1 MKTYKIIEDH
11 GLFGVK
17 YTRFNGNLN
26 ECQKWLKSN
35 CWYDKSTDSYY
46 SNDPKD
52 VNGYNEVFTYHIEVD
67 DE

>member
-1 MKTYKIIEDH
+1 MKTYKIIYAPRSRNDSRICF
-11 GLFGVK
+11 L
-17 YTRFNGNLN
+17 GNLN

-52 VNGYNEVFTYHIEVD
+52 VDEYNEPFTYHIEVD